1 MGFFLCAI
9 IAGTGH
15 ETLGRAV
22 SGVDLADR
30 VKLSIPEKVN
40 FYSVRI
46 LDHTMPF
53 YLGRTMI
60 MVEDPDELQFGVS
73 QEPNL
78 WLPTLDAFIVRWKE
92 DPSSY
97 ALMVPEQYAQLQ
109 QQGLPMQEVDR
120 DSRRVIVKH
129 PDSPQSLQQ

>member
-1 MGFFLCAI
+1 M

-22 SGVDLADR
+22 SGIDLVNQ
-30 VKLSIPEKVN
+30 VKQSIPKNVN

-46 LDHTMPF
+46 LDHTVPF
-53 YLGRTMI
+53 YLGRTMV
-60 MVEDPDELQFGVS
+60 MVEFPDELEFGVN

-78 WLPTLDAFIVRWKE
+78 WLPTLDAFIARWKE
-92 DPSSY
+92 DQSAY
-97 ALMVPEQYAQLQ
+97 ALMVPEQYVELEKL
-109 QQGLPMQEVDR
+109 GLPMQEIGR

-129 PDSPQSLQQ
+129 PDTNSTSSQ

>member
-73 QEPNL
+73 EEPNL

-97 ALMVPEQYAQLQ
+97 ALMVPEQYVQLQ

>member
-30 VKLSIPEKVN
+30 VKLTIPENVN

-53 YLGRTMI
+53 YLGKTMI
-60 MVEDPDELQFGVS
+60 MVEDPDELEFGVS

-92 DPSSY
+92 DPTSY
-97 ALMVPEQYAQLQ
+97 ALMVPEQYTQLQ

>member
-1 MGFFLCAI
+1 
-9 IAGTGH
+9 
-15 ETLGRAV
+15 
-22 SGVDLADR
+22 
-30 VKLSIPEKVN
+30 
-40 FYSVRI
+40 
-46 LDHTMPF
+46 MPF

-97 ALMVPEQYAQLQ
+97 ALMVPEQYVQLQ